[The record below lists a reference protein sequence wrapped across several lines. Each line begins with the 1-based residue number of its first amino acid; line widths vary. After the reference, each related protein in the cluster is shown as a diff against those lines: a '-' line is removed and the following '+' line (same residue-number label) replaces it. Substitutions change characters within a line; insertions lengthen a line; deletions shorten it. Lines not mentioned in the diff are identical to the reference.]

1 MITTSD
7 AKKGKSIEELF
18 SKLEPGPLDE
28 QRPITVSGSSQLER
42 VIKTYQEIVHRSGF
56 YHGPQYSS
64 SSVNVN
70 ALKARLCTENHP
82 LTPAEINAFLQMAF
96 HLPAQ
101 EQGHYA
107 ASEMLGKFTS
117 WLIKQSYRQG
127 YRYFPLNVTNAL
139 SPVRSLGWE
148 VQGTEEH
155 PLHLFITGDVSS
167 PFGDDSQFVMYT
179 INGNLH
185 CRLNKFYNP
194 APRNNLYVFYGEFI
208 VDVLFLTTE
217 HSVGDFL
224 GVPQDCVFKTSIHP
238 TAWEL
243 RQQLP
248 DKNIVYLID
257 PDGRE
262 TMVRDYHDQKTR

>member
-1 MITTSD
+1 ME
-7 AKKGKSIEELF
+7 AKKGRGIEELF
-18 SKLEPGPLDE
+18 SKLELNPLEE

-42 VIKTYQEIVHRSGF
+42 VIKTYQKIVPRSGF
-56 YHGPQYSS
+56 YHGFRYSNP
-64 SSVNVN
+64 SVNVN
-70 ALKARLCTENHP
+70 ALKARLCTENHA
-82 LTPAEINAFLQMAF
+82 LTPAEINAFLQMAL

-101 EQGHYA
+101 EQGNYA

-117 WLIKQSYRQG
+117 WLIRKSYRQG

-155 PLHLFITGDVSS
+155 PLHLFITGDVGS

-185 CRLNKFYNP
+185 CRFSKFYNP

-208 VDVLFLTTE
+208 VDDLFRSSE
-217 HSVGDFL
+217 RFVVDFL
-224 GVPQDCVFKTSIHP
+224 GVPQDCVFKTSIQL
-238 TAWEL
+238 TAAEL
-243 RQQLP
+243 RSQLP
-248 DKNIVYLID
+248 DKNIVYLLN
-257 PDGRE
+257 PNGTE
-262 TMVRDYHDQKTR
+262 TMVRDYHEQKTR